1 MKCEYCFGEIENG
14 MCTCCGRNEE
24 TATGRF
30 DDIDTV
36 LKVAQF
42 DIDCAKDKKLQDDY
56 SAFKASIAYIQE
68 RKDVIEKCI
77 ATALKIDTFCYK
89 NNIYEYLHGDCNSTS
104 CEHGKLRT
112 SDDMY
117 RLGLYVDGKYRYE
130 MIPQDMI
137 TKRQVY
143 LGMLTTDRDK
153 TSFVTNG
160 VLISRLTDENG
171 VPLSIAEFKEQ
182 CYGDKAP
189 LAFQM
194 KCLEWF
200 VNPDENDVMQ
210 RSLAE
215 FAKRIETWIGKI
227 KQIGNAHSNIM
238 AQPLK

>member
-1 MKCEYCFGEIENG
+1 
-14 MCTCCGRNEE
+14 
-24 TATGRF
+24 
-30 DDIDTV
+30 
-36 LKVAQF
+36 
-42 DIDCAKDKKLQDDY
+42 
-56 SAFKASIAYIQE
+56 
-68 RKDVIEKCI
+68 
-77 ATALKIDTFCYK
+77 
-89 NNIYEYLHGDCNSTS
+89 
-104 CEHGKLRT
+104 
-112 SDDMY
+112 MY

-137 TKRQVY
+137 TERQVY
-143 LGMLTTDRDK
+143 LGMLTTDVNK

-160 VLISRLTDENG
+160 VWVKKLTDENG
-171 VPLSIAEFKEQ
+171 EPMSLTEFKEQ

-227 KQIGNAHSNIM
+227 KRIGEAQSNVV
-238 AQPLK
+238 K